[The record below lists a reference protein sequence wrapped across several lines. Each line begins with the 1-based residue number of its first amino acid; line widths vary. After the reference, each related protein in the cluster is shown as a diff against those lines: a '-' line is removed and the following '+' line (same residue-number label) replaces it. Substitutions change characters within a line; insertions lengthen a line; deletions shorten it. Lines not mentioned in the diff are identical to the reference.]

1 MRFGRDRL
9 PGRNIFKRKGRKT
22 VELLQLRENEKTV
35 LELSG
40 DLWEGLGQGS
50 GVFQITDQRCAF
62 RYKTLLG
69 AAKQNAVEF
78 ELSEVAQIKKCNIGP
93 GFIKFIPTGIKVTL
107 KDGKKHVFSVT
118 KREKMMQ
125 ALGGN

>member
-1 MRFGRDRL
+1 MAWMWLFW
-9 PGRNIFKRKGRKT
+9 T
-22 VELLQLRENEKTV
+22 
-35 LELSG
+35 
-40 DLWEGLGQGS
+40 
-50 GVFQITDQRCAF
+50 QIGWVSD
-62 RYKTLLG
+62 
-69 AAKQNAVEF
+69 
-78 ELSEVAQIKKCNIGP
+78 VAQIKKCNIGP

>member
-1 MRFGRDRL
+1 M
-9 PGRNIFKRKGRKT
+9 
-22 VELLQLRENEKTV
+22 ELLQLRENEKTV

-50 GVFQITDQRCAF
+50 GTVDSWCAF

-78 ELSEVAQIKKCNIGP
+78 ELSDVAQIKKCNIGP

>member
-1 MRFGRDRL
+1 MHIL
-9 PGRNIFKRKGRKT
+9 HRKGRKI
-22 VELLQLRENEKTV
+22 VELLQLRDNEKVV
-35 LELSG
+35 LEQSG

-50 GVFQITDQRCAF
+50 GVYVVTDQRCAF

-69 AAKQNAVEF
+69 KAKENAVEF
-78 ELSEVAQIKKCNIGP
+78 ELSDVT

-107 KDGKKHVFSVT
+107 KSGKKHVFSVM

-125 ALGGN
+125 ALLGEH

>member
-1 MRFGRDRL
+1 MHIL
-9 PGRNIFKRKGRKT
+9 HRKGRKI
-22 VELLQLRENEKTV
+22 VELLQLRDNEKVV
-35 LELSG
+35 LEQSG

-50 GVFQITDQRCAF
+50 GVYVVTDQRCAF

-69 AAKQNAVEF
+69 KAKENAVEF
-78 ELSEVAQIKKCNIGP
+78 ELSDVTGVKKCNVGP

-107 KDGKKHVFSVT
+107 KSGKKHVFSVM

-125 ALGGN
+125 ALLGEH